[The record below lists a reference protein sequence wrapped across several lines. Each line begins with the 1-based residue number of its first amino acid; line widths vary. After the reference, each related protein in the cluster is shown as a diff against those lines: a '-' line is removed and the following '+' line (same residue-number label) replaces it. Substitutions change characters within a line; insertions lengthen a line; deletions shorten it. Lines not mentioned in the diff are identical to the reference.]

1 MSIGGD
7 TADQMVKEGIQIT
20 EAAVKLAGLGA
31 KNLAALLL
39 VLLKD
44 HQKLKGKTS
53 IDRLL
58 HQDKPLSIFH
68 VKKADMPEFHRLAQK
83 YGVLYTAIYNKT
95 KDNGLC
101 DVMAKAEDAAKV
113 NHIME
118 TMAYPAP
125 EQNSKNA
132 VSRAPQDGRLNGRGN
147 GWLHQARE
155 KMNNPLKRYEGRTA
169 RLEGLGAERLAALV
183 LQVARENQQLKEA
196 SPLSRLFGQGKELQI
211 IPIQNID
218 TITLQKKAAALDV
231 SLSFHETGIP
241 GQVQMIVQAEDAPI
255 VNRLFTQMGQLPPMR
270 ESSQEQAAPVQDG
283 LADSRRPPEKAQEKP
298 PVRAQT
304 QEKTKTSVRDKVRDA
319 KAQEEAK
326 VPQEKS
332 RTRKAPQ
339 KKTPEKD
346 KGR

>member
-7 TADQMVKEGIQIT
+7 TADQMVREGIQIT

-39 VLLKD
+39 ALLKD

-58 HQDKPLSIFH
+58 HEDKPLSIFH

-95 KDNGLC
+95 KDTGLC

-147 GWLHQARE
+147 GWLHQVRE
-155 KMNNPLKRYEGRTA
+155 KMNNSLKRYEGKTA
-169 RLEGLGAERLAALV
+169 RLEGLGAETLAALV
-183 LQVARENQQLKEA
+183 LQVARENQRLKDA
-196 SPLSRLFGQGKELQI
+196 SPLSRLFGEGKELQI

-218 TITLQKKAAALDV
+218 VVTLQKKAAALDV
-231 SLSFHETGIP
+231 PLSFHETDIP
-241 GQVQMIVQAEDAPI
+241 GQVQMIAQVEDAPL
-255 VNRLFTQMGQLPPMR
+255 VNRLFTQMGQLPPLR
-270 ESSQEQAAPVQDG
+270 EGPQEQAAPAKDG
-283 LADSRRPPEKAQEKP
+283 QTDSRRQPEKAQEKP
-298 PVRAQT
+298 
-304 QEKTKTSVRDKVRDA
+304 SVRDKVQDA
-319 KAQEEAK
+319 KAQWEQKARA
-326 VPQEKS
+326 P
-332 RTRKAPQ
+332 KAPQ

>member
-7 TADQMVKEGIQIT
+7 TADQMVKESIQIT

-39 VLLKD
+39 ALLKD
-44 HQKLKGKTS
+44 HQKIKGKTS

-83 YGVLYTAIYNKT
+83 YGVLYTAIYNRT
-95 KDNGLC
+95 KDKGLC

-155 KMNNPLKRYEGRTA
+155 KMNNPVKRYEGKTA
-169 RLEGLGAERLAALV
+169 RLEGLGAETLAALV
-183 LQVARENQQLKEA
+183 LQVARENQQLKDA
-196 SPLSRLFGQGKELQI
+196 SPLSRLFGEGKELQVVTVG
-211 IPIQNID
+211 ID
-218 TITLQKKAAALDV
+218 DTVTLQKKAAALDV
-231 SLSFHETGIP
+231 PLSFHETGIP
-241 GQVQMIVQAEDAPI
+241 GQMQMIAQAGDAPI
-255 VNRLFTQMGQLPPMR
+255 VNRLFVQMGQLPPMR
-270 ESSQEQAAPVQDG
+270 EGPQEQAAPAQK
-283 LADSRRPPEKAQEKP
+283 KAPAHEQSQEKP
-298 PVRAQT
+298 
-304 QEKTKTSVRDKVRDA
+304 SVRDKVQDA
-319 KAQEEAK
+319 KAQREAK
-326 VPQEKS
+326 APQEKAPA
-332 RTRKAPQ
+332 RKAPQ